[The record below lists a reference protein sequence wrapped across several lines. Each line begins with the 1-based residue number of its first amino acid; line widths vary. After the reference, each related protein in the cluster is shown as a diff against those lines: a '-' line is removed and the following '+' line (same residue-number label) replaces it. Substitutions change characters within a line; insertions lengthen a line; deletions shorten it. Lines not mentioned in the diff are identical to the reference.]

1 MKVIAIHKLSVTPG
15 DSSTLPRAFSA
26 SPLLPH
32 QNSQEKHQLPI
43 KENGKQWQ
51 KRECWRVI
59 VSFFSGGLRKLKGRR
74 RLQEIVQNCKVKGV
88 IAIHIMSQRHLN
100 IPIAPNNH
108 HIAIHIFFVSL

>member
-32 QNSQEKHQLPI
+32 QNSQEKHQLPF

-51 KRECWRVI
+51 KRECWE
-59 VSFFSGGLRKLKGRR
+59 SHCKLFSAVAFK
-74 RLQEIVQNCKVKGV
+74 
-88 IAIHIMSQRHLN
+88 S
-100 IPIAPNNH
+100 
-108 HIAIHIFFVSL
+108 